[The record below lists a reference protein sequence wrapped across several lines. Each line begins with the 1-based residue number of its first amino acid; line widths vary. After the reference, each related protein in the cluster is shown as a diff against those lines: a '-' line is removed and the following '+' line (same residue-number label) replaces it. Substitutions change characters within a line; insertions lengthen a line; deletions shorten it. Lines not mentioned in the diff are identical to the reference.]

1 MPGAKAPQQFLSGTM
16 TMKGVLRVRIGKGK
30 RSLKTK
36 KERYEPLSK
45 LTGRRQTEG
54 ETTLKNPEQSE

>member
-1 MPGAKAPQQFLSGTM
+1 MS
-16 TMKGVLRVRIGKGK
+16 MKGALRRRQQDEQQTPEK
-30 RSLKTK
+30 K
-36 KERYEPLSK
+36 KERGEPLSK